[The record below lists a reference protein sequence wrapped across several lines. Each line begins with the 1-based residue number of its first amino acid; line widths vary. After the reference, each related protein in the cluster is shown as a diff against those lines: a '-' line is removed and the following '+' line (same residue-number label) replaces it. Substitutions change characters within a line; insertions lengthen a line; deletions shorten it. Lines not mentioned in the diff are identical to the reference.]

1 MILFAEFPYVK
12 AFHQINAHVPGCFH
26 TVTWFFP
33 LMSILFQNF
42 CMPGQRQHRRQ
53 KKKEDCMDMRGRDR
67 LFSNI
72 YIGGDLILSEQV
84 FSRRYKEK
92 YGLRLPIITTNVY
105 VTLLTDIK
113 KNWGKKSSLHSK
125 GRPSLPNVP
134 HPPLGLA
141 DDLFQHLSTKQ
152 WTPSFCTLTSSFNE
166 REKNFHS
173 IIKCFLEATLSV
185 SLIVVNLLWLEL
197 GATSFPLDE

>member
-1 MILFAEFPYVK
+1 
-12 AFHQINAHVPGCFH
+12 
-26 TVTWFFP
+26 
-33 LMSILFQNF
+33 
-42 CMPGQRQHRRQ
+42 
-53 KKKEDCMDMRGRDR
+53 MRGRDR

-125 GRPSLPNVP
+125 GRPSLPNIP